1 MHPVEHP
8 WEEFRVQPPLRPT
21 PRRREPGRLASEI
34 NACLWRADQL
44 VVCTAPTIATG
55 WPELDAELPGGG
67 WPCQSL
73 TELLQPQL
81 SGAEFRL
88 LGAAMR
94 QVAAAGKDIVL
105 VGPPQS
111 PHWPGLMQ
119 MGVEQRRLVWIQ
131 AETPAERLWVTEQLI
146 KANAAGLLLVW
157 LTQVRHEQIRR
168 LQVLAHSCD
177 GPVILCRT
185 AAAAHESSAAPLRVH
200 ARCGVD
206 WELQIQILK
215 RKGALREGTLC
226 LASVPSGLD
235 DLITPRLRK
244 PSLMLDAASQCVS
257 ARRELAD
264 GAVARPGRR
273 TTRPVLI

>member
-1 MHPVEHP
+1 MHHVELG
-8 WEEFRVQPPLRPT
+8 WDEFPAQPPLRLVRR
-21 PRRREPGRLASEI
+21 PREVGRLAPEME
-34 NACLWRADQL
+34 ACLWRADQL
-44 VVCTAPTIATG
+44 GACATPTIATG
-55 WPELDAELPGGG
+55 WPALDAELPGGG

-105 VGPPQS
+105 VGPPQA
-111 PHWPGLMQ
+111 PHLPGLLQ
-119 MGVEQRRLVWIQ
+119 MGIDQRRVVWIQ

-146 KANAAGLLLVW
+146 KANAAGWLLVW

-177 GPVILCRT
+177 GPVVLCRT
-185 AAAAHESSAAPLRVH
+185 SAAAHEASAAPLRVH
-200 ARCGVD
+200 ARCGMD

-215 RKGALREGTLC
+215 RKGGLREGTLC

-235 DLITPRLRK
+235 GFITPRLRK
-244 PSLMLDAASQCVS
+244 PSVMMDAASQASSVRC
-257 ARRELAD
+257 E
-264 GAVARPGRR
+264 VAGVVVAQPDRS
-273 TTRPVLI
+273 TTPAMV

>member
-1 MHPVEHP
+1 MHYVELG
-8 WEEFRVQPPLRPT
+8 WDEFPAQPPLRLARR
-21 PRRREPGRLASEI
+21 PREVGRLAPEI
-34 NACLWRADQL
+34 EACLWQADQL
-44 VVCTAPTIATG
+44 GACATPTIATG

-105 VGPPQS
+105 VGPPQA
-111 PHWPGLMQ
+111 PHLPGILQ
-119 MGVEQRRLVWIQ
+119 LGVDQRRVVWIQ

-146 KANAAGLLLVW
+146 KANAAGWLLVW

-185 AAAAHESSAAPLRVH
+185 AAAVHEASAAPLRVH
-200 ARCGVD
+200 ARCGMD

-215 RKGALREGTLC
+215 RKGGLREGTLC

-235 DLITPRLRK
+235 GFITPRSRK
-244 PSLMLDAASQCVS
+244 PSVMVDAASPSVS
-257 ARRELAD
+257 ATRDVIGTA
-264 GAVARPGRR
+264 AVRSDR
-273 TTRPVLI
+273 TTTPAMV